1 LLPPALRPEEAVLP
15 LQQRQCEPHSG
26 RTREAGPSF
35 DGAFDGSGVDGSGA
49 DGGGGEGGGRADSGG
64 EGGGGEGGDTSGDEA
79 CSHSRATFVVEGRE
93 QRGGGVRVAAPSRGA
108 ASAGCEEARTA
119 LSVIEQDLS
128 CVAEQFTQRREADET
143 LRLDIY
149 HQALALLS
157 APGHVLYDIPAPAQT
172 PAGICRPVARRAPGW
187 PVVPHVGQEL
197 PVASGVVI
205 GSIEFVGMEAHGDM
219 MSSLLQQQPMM
230 GPFLTAQAA
239 IHHAEPRVA
248 TTRSMLAS
256 PADAFPSP
264 TEELRPH
271 WHRVEPAASAF
282 RAFPNSLTVPR
293 RGR

>member
-1 LLPPALRPEEAVLP
+1 M
-15 LQQRQCEPHSG
+15 
-26 RTREAGPSF
+26 
-35 DGAFDGSGVDGSGA
+35 
-49 DGGGGEGGGRADSGG
+49 
-64 EGGGGEGGDTSGDEA
+64 
-79 CSHSRATFVVEGRE
+79 
-93 QRGGGVRVAAPSRGA
+93 RVAAPSRGSLDELIHVAAAVDGGAAA
-108 ASAGCEEARTA
+108 ASNESEEARAA

-128 CVAEQFTQRREADET
+128 RVAEQFITQRCEADET
-143 LRLDIY
+143 LPLGIY
-149 HQALALLS
+149 QQALAPLS
-157 APGHVLYDIPAPAQT
+157 APGHVLHDIPAPAQT

-256 PADAFPSP
+256 PADAFPAP